1 MADELYKRLD
11 AATRRRVD
19 EAFGVEDQIPLE
31 RVPETLRRLDLPES
45 EDVLAVFRNAATG
58 WTAGDGSGA
67 SEGAAYVS
75 LEDWRS
81 VCAVLLEDDDDDED
95 GGGGFIAEEDS
106 GEDDGGGFVAEED
119 SSEDDSGEDSDEFVP
134 GQRRT
139 RTRKTAAAS
148 EEASRTTRR
157 AEPGELSARQ
167 AQSAL
172 DTFALFFPDTPPED
186 LRKKRIM
193 IKDIQRVAGLLKEKI
208 KPEEI
213 IDMLEMFSNSPDKSV
228 SYDDFVRMLSTA
240 NLI

>member
-31 RVPETLRRLDLPES
+31 RVPETLRRLELPES

-81 VCAVLLEDDDDDED
+81 VCAVLLEDDED

-119 SSEDDSGEDSDEFVP
+119 SSEDDDYGEDSDEFVP

-139 RTRKTAAAS
+139 RTRKTTGAS
-148 EEASRTTRR
+148 EEATR